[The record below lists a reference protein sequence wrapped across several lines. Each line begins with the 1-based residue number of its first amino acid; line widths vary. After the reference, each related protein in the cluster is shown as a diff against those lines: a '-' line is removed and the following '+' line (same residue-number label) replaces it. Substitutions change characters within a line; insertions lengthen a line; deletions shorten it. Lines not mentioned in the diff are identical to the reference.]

1 MGTTMRAAVAAAVL
15 LLVAGCSDGDPS
27 PRDPSSTWSPTGTM
41 ETPTS
46 AAPDP
51 VEPELPAEAKEASEA
66 GARAFI
72 GYYWELIN
80 YAQVTGDVKALKA
93 VSARTCDVCTGLAS
107 DLRDLYR
114 SGGHLEGGANTVSIA
129 EAATLTTKDKA
140 AYGFRLE
147 LDIAHEPQSIVQG
160 DGNREERAAGV
171 NRFTAYLLWVNNS
184 AWRTD
189 ALDLR

>member
-51 VEPELPAEAKEASEA
+51 VEPELPAAAKEASEA

-93 VSARTCDVCTGLAS
+93 ASGAGCDGCQSGLDAIS
-107 DLRDLYR
+107 SLYGA
-114 SGGHLEGGANTVSIA
+114 GGHIEGGQYTAVVEKMNRLQGKSLIAFEALLTVKNV
-129 EAATLTTKDKA
+129 E
-140 AYGFRLE
+140 
-147 LDIAHEPQSIVQG
+147 QIVLNG
-160 DGNREERAAGV
+160 DGSEHKSAAGSASV
-171 NRFTAYLLWVNNS
+171 AVACQWTADSWHMEVM
-184 AWRTD
+184 D
-189 ALDLR
+189 QQ

>member
-51 VEPELPAEAKEASEA
+51 VEPELPAAAKEASEA

-80 YAQVTGDVKALKA
+80 YAQVTGDVKALRA
-93 VSARTCDVCTGLAS
+93 VSGKTCEGCQRAIRAVSELYSAGGRAEGGEYAIKVERVKDVSPKDQSAYGIEIALTARNAEQTI
-107 DLRDLYR
+107 YR
-114 SGGHLEGGANTVSIA
+114 S
-129 EAATLTTKDKA
+129 
-140 AYGFRLE
+140 
-147 LDIAHEPQSIVQG
+147 
-160 DGNREERAAGV
+160 DGNEEAVAPKDSTFV
-171 NRFTAYLLWVNNS
+171 AYLIWVNS

-189 ALDLR
+189 VLESR